1 MTKTKV
7 KKIKVKPSLKAKKR
21 STKKTSQAYGG
32 RPKQSSKTS
41 YDLAREVLSKIDRE
55 VNRGRYASRGD
66 AIRHILRKLI
76 ESKVPIE

>member
-7 KKIKVKPSLKAKKR
+7 KKIKVKPPLKTKKR
-21 STKKTSQAYGG
+21 STKRTSQSYGS

-55 VNRGRYASRGD
+55 VDRGRYASRGD
-66 AIRHILRKLI
+66 AIRYILRKLI